1 MSIAKLDVLS
11 HIQQRVPS
19 AMPVID
25 ASSWYVDETMTLD
38 FGDYVGRPDE
48 NALMHTN
55 MLAYFFAYGWQV
67 DAVLESGSDG
77 EWQSVAT
84 AEATSTSTSESSTES
99 SSSATGHL
107 ESRDRQSQSG
117 STDRLYSDT
126 SQSGTSQADGRTV
139 ADGTAT
145 QTTTSGG
152 APYWHA
158 YQKIRLKRR
167 RMDGELVLRDMVR
180 SFTDAYNEGRQ
191 VNNARYDELVAL
203 YALVLSENEDEMN
216 AVSLESV
223 TPQDFIALANEV
235 AGGIESSRQIT
246 PEDLRGLYD
255 DAISNIRAA
264 TRNLK
269 NAVENLPSRWNAS
282 RTDEINRQF
291 DAKIAKAKATMIANG
306 TYNGT
311 AWANVESGFERDRQY
326 ALNDLADTLV
336 TLKVDTY
343 GKVAT
348 LTTDSEAKL
357 VAAVAQLAGM
367 EKEYADTG
375 LKVAAARQGIMESAE
390 RITDAIQK
398 RRLGA
403 TELRNTVVK
412 WMFDFMERREDEYP
426 GLDQLT
432 TVAERLG
439 YGDGGA
445 KPA

>member
-1 MSIAKLDVLS
+1 MAISKLDILE
-11 HIQQRVPS
+11 HIEQRIPS
-19 AMPVID
+19 VMPVID

-38 FGDYVGRPDE
+38 FGEYTGRPDE

-67 DAVLESGSDG
+67 DAVLQSGSNGD
-77 EWQSVAT
+77 WTSVAT
-84 AEATSTSTSESSTES
+84 AESTSTSTSEASTES
-99 SSSATGHL
+99 SSSASGHL
-107 ESRDRQSQSG
+107 QSRNRESG

-126 SQSGTSQADGRTV
+126 SQNGTTQSDGRTV

-145 QTTTSGG
+145 QTTTAGG
-152 APYWHA
+152 APYWYA

-180 SFTDAYNEGRQ
+180 SFTDAYNEGRS

-203 YALVLSENEDEMN
+203 YALVLSENEDEIN

-223 TPQDFIALANEV
+223 TPQMFMDLADDV
-235 AGGIESSRQIT
+235 AESIESSRQIS
-246 PEDLRGLYD
+246 PSDLRSLYD
-255 DAISNIRAA
+255 NAIASIRAA
-264 TRNLK
+264 IANLK
-269 NAVENLPSRWNAS
+269 SSVENLPSTWNAN
-282 RTDEINRQF
+282 RAAEINRQF
-291 DAKIAKAKATMIANG
+291 DNTEAKARAEAIAAG
-306 TYNGT
+306 FYNST
-311 AWANVESGFERDRQY
+311 AWANVVSGIQRDRQY

-348 LTTDSEAKL
+348 LTAESEAKL
-357 VAAVAQLAGM
+357 VAAVAQLATM
-367 EKEYADTG
+367 EKDYAETG

-390 RITDAIQK
+390 RITDAIHK
-398 RRLGA
+398 RTLGV

-412 WMFDFMERREDEYP
+412 WMLDFMERRDDEYP